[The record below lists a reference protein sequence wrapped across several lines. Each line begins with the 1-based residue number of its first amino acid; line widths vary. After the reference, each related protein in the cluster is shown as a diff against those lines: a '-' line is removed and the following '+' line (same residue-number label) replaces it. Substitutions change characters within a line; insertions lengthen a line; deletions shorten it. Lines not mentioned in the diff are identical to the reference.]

1 MFGPDAL
8 NSQYVEDR
16 QLAYKKRLAK
26 EQAKQTTQ
34 SAPVSSCSTPADSRS
49 PTPPKQTVQ
58 SQNQKSQGPSAQS
71 LNKALLRTQS
81 GGVLGGIFRDLSKT
95 KPPGTPPRSAEP
107 TPMREKSQME
117 VEAKMIAQRKRDADI
132 VSLFYAPYIPVQ
144 QIY

>member
-8 NSQYVEDR
+8 NGHYVTER
-16 QLAYKKRLAK
+16 EHAYKQRLAK
-26 EQAKQTTQ
+26 EQAKLATQ
-34 SAPVSSCSTPADSRS
+34 SAPVSSATTPADSRS
-49 PTPPKQTVQ
+49 PTPPKQAIQTP
-58 SQNQKSQGPSAQS
+58 KSQGPSAQS

-107 TPMREKSQME
+107 TPMREKSQAE

-132 VSLFYAPYIPVQ
+132 VGLL
-144 QIY
+144 